1 MLPGVSKL
9 TNVLVGV
16 ESPRSLSTLARSR
29 RWRTFARRF
38 LRISEMRVIDLGGT
52 PASWLHAPVRPL
64 EVMTVNL
71 SRRANVVPDGGAGWI
86 RSVSADAC
94 ELPAAVRAEHFDLVF
109 SNSVLEHVGGHARR
123 AAFAETVHALAE
135 HHWVQTPYRYFPIE
149 PHFLFPG
156 FQLLP
161 VRAQA
166 EVAVRWPIGN
176 YAAVKTVG
184 EALKRA
190 LAIEL
195 LSVAEM
201 SHYFPES
208 SIEHERIAGVTKSLI
223 AIR

>member
-1 MLPGVSKL
+1 
-9 TNVLVGV
+9 
-16 ESPRSLSTLARSR
+16 
-29 RWRTFARRF
+29 
-38 LRISEMRVIDLGGT
+38 MRVIDLGGT

-64 EVMTVNL
+64 EVVTVNL
-71 SRRANVVPDGGAGWI
+71 SRRDNAVPDGAGWI
-86 RSVSADAC
+86 RSVAGDAC
-94 ELPAAVRAEHFDLVF
+94 ELPAAVRGERFDLVF

-123 AAFAETVHALAE
+123 SAFAEAVHSLAE

-156 FQLLP
+156 YQLLP

-166 EVAVRWPIGN
+166 EVAIRWPIGN
-176 YAAVKTVG
+176 YAVVKTVG
-184 EALKRA
+184 EAVKRA

-201 SHYFPES
+201 NHYFPES
-208 SIEHERIAGVTKSLI
+208 KIERERIAGLTKSLI